1 MNRIHR
7 HRRLR
12 GPAALAALAILAPA
26 AALADDA
33 TLGEVT
39 RQIDVIWLLL
49 AAFLVFFMQAGFAM
63 VESGFSRAKNAAN
76 LLMKNLMDFA
86 AGSLLY
92 FAVGFGLM
100 YGASAAGLVG
110 TDNFLL
116 AGFDY
121 GADSAGDWAG
131 FLFQLVFAATAATIV
146 SGAVAE
152 RLKFSA
158 YLIYSVLLVGLIYPV
173 SGHWL
178 WGGGW
183 LAGLG
188 FVDFAGSTM
197 VHAMGGWA
205 ALAGALVLG
214 PRIGRFNADGSS
226 NVIPGHSLTLAA
238 LGVFILWFGWF
249 GFNAGSTL
257 SGMNAGIGYIAVTTN
272 LAAAAGAV
280 SALLINWIRTS
291 RPSTEMALNGALAGL
306 VAITAGAA
314 NVTPAGAVAIGLS
327 AGPVLVYGLL
337 LVERVMKVD
346 DPVGAVAVHGMA
358 GSWGTL
364 CVGLFA
370 APHIGELTGAG
381 AVAGLLHG
389 GGFAQLGIQ
398 AVGVLAVGA
407 WAFGT
412 VYLVFRLTDRFLGI
426 RVSAAEELEGL
437 DLTEH
442 GTTSYPEFS
451 GSVVSLPAGR
461 RVMMPA
467 VGDDIMDGAE
477 GGVRS

>member
-1 MNRIHR
+1 MIRKTALTTIA
-7 HRRLR
+7 LSLV
-12 GPAALAALAILAPA
+12 AVILAAPVLAADAVEAATA
-26 AALADDA
+26 AAA
-33 TLGEVT
+33 GPSVT
-39 RQIDVIWLLL
+39 SQIDMIWLLL

-63 VESGFSRAKNAAN
+63 VESGFSRSKNAAN

-86 AGSLLY
+86 VGSILY
-92 FAVGFGLM
+92 FAVGYGLM
-100 YGASAAGLVG
+100 YGASASGLIG

-116 AGFDY
+116 RNLGYTTEGAGE
-121 GADSAGDWAG
+121 WAG

-158 YLIYSVLLVGLIYPV
+158 YLVYSIILVGLIYPI

-183 LAGLG
+183 LAELG
-188 FVDFAGSTM
+188 FIDFAGSTI
-197 VHAMGGWA
+197 VHGVGGWA
-205 ALAGALVLG
+205 ALAGAMVLG
-214 PRIGRFNADGSS
+214 PRIGRFNKDGSA

-257 SGMNAGIGYIAVTTN
+257 SGMNAGLGFIAVTTN

-280 SALLINWIRTS
+280 SALLINWMRTG

-306 VAITAGAA
+306 VAITAGTAS
-314 NVTPAGAVAIGLS
+314 VTPAGALAIGLV

-337 LVERVMKVD
+337 LMEKVLRVD
-346 DPVGAVAVHGMA
+346 DPVGAVAVHAFSGL
-358 GSWGTL
+358 WGTVA
-364 CVGLFA
+364 VGLFA
-370 APHIGELTGAG
+370 APAAGELTGMG
-381 AVAGLLHG
+381 AVAGLFYG
-389 GGFAQLGIQ
+389 GGFAQLGVQ
-398 AVGVLAVGA
+398 LVGALAVGA
-407 WAFGT
+407 WAFAT
-412 VYLVFRLTDRFLGI
+412 VYGVFKATDAAIGL
-426 RVSAAEELEGL
+426 RVSAQEELEGL

-442 GTTSYPEFS
+442 GTISYPEF
-451 GSVVSLPAGR
+451 GDRVVTAEPGR

-467 VGDDIMDGAE
+467 PDAAN
-477 GGVRS
+477 